1 LVHDGEGDDEE
12 GAADPAQDEEIAG
25 AAAVGVHPAGP
36 IHPAPGLGDDHI
48 PDHDTQPGHGDAASA
63 ADPADE

>member
-1 LVHDGEGDDEE
+1 LVDDGEGDDEE

-25 AAAVGVHPAGP
+25 AAAVGVHVHPADP

-48 PDHDTQPGHGDAASA
+48 PEEDIEPGHGDAASA
-63 ADPADE
+63 ADHE